1 MEKAICNVI
10 SRDRA
15 QIPGCLANSDTNIVE
30 RSGIVKQRGSAAGQL
45 RGISD
50 YWRYLQEHKAKRK

>member
-1 MEKAICNVI
+1 MRNVI
-10 SRDRA
+10 SGDRE
-15 QIPGCLANSDTNIVE
+15 QMPGCRANSDRKIVE